1 MAKRI
6 KGTVEEKFL
15 RKFVP
20 GRRIDKLQNQQ
31 EIKTFEE
38 FQRFDL
44 IRAGAAGIFRIT
56 KQGEYAL
63 GVGVK
68 RYLTNVRFEKR
79 LFKDYMKAKSQ
90 KQWFMIL
97 GLLIV
102 LVVLSLFIHFSL

>member
-1 MAKRI
+1 MASVPKSL
-6 KGTVEEKFL
+6 EEKFL
-15 RKFVP
+15 RKFIP
-20 GRRIDKLQNQQ
+20 GRKIEKLQDQQ
-31 EIKTFEE
+31 EIKTFQE

-79 LFKDYMKAKSQ
+79 LFRDYMKAKSQ
-90 KQWFMIL
+90 KQWFVII
-97 GLLIV
+97 GLLV
-102 LVVLSLFIHFSL
+102 LLVLISLYSYFYL